1 MPNDKNAQSKNPVAK
16 PAANSELKTDKQPK
30 EKKGLL
36 EGLNLR
42 KRFSRAAAFVIRYQV
57 VIMAVF
63 VGGLLGITAIRM
75 LHYANPTMNQ
85 DKYQQDLSQFKTVH
99 IDKKTVDRI
108 NQLNDTGVAPGTD
121 ITNRTNPFAE

>member
-85 DKYQQDLSQFKTVH
+85 ALRPGPILLIVRTRLPNKDYSWPSPACCRARKTSLAYLLGFG
-99 IDKKTVDRI
+99 
-108 NQLNDTGVAPGTD
+108 Q
-121 ITNRTNPFAE
+121 